1 MKGKNDEYGIPAN
14 IAGCGSD
21 TRDRSYLYCF
31 NRSVS
36 PYSSSPTLQLLS
48 LSVVFMAM
56 TFIIFILYG
65 LSANGVRRYVV
76 NSPRIITRLR
86 RLFAGIFA
94 ALGIKL
100 ALIDQ

>member
-1 MKGKNDEYGIPAN
+1 
-14 IAGCGSD
+14 
-21 TRDRSYLYCF
+21 
-31 NRSVS
+31 
-36 PYSSSPTLQLLS
+36 
-48 LSVVFMAM
+48 M